1 MQILPIL
8 ADVVFTKLTLLNF
21 APMLHHLHVTVPELR
36 NAGISAGK
44 KLLQLNAKKT
54 NNLTMISSYLHAC
67 P

>member
-44 KLLQLNAKKT
+44 KTVATKCKK
-54 NNLTMISSYLHAC
+54 N
-67 P
+67 